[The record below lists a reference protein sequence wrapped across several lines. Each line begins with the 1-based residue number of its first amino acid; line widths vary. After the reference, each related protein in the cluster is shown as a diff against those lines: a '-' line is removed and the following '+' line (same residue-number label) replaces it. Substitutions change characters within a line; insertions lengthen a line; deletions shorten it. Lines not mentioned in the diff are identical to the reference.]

1 MHHRSTALF
10 GSISYLSV
18 VNIGRCDVSRG
29 RGQGLEV
36 EARTK
41 QSPHGCI
48 ADDGSVRV
56 KTECRPGVM
65 RLVIGSIRGSKFP
78 KKKMRKGRVSGIRM
92 SLDKPVGFPSESHE

>member
-1 MHHRSTALF
+1 MFWSGAHFGQEVLVILIKGIAVISALQSVIIKLVHCLGGNGMHHRSTALF

-18 VNIGRCDVSRG
+18 VNIGRCDVNRG
-29 RGQGLEV
+29 RGQGVEV

-56 KTECRPGVM
+56 KTECRPG
-65 RLVIGSIRGSKFP
+65 S
-78 KKKMRKGRVSGIRM
+78 
-92 SLDKPVGFPSESHE
+92 